1 MKKLFSW
8 LGSWKT
14 KGEAKADIQLAANRD
29 LGRSL
34 TPEEYEQTKASVET
48 SSEVSQEA
56 KDVISAS
63 EVFRNDLTEEEVAQA
78 RLKLNEVMKRLCS
91 REE

>member
-8 LGSWKT
+8 LGLWKA
-14 KGEAKADIQLAANRD
+14 KGEAKVSQEVKDQAIADIQLAA
-29 LGRSL
+29 
-34 TPEEYEQTKASVET
+34 SVET
-48 SSEVSQEA
+48 IMSSEVSQEA